1 MTHRATTEPQPHL
14 RVWDSSNLSE
24 SFPGLVMPLTFSI
37 ARRGYQLAYQAQAYS
52 AGMSWYDIEAHARM
66 FDSMVAIFNGRMY
79 YNLRSWYDFI
89 ALFPGSRN
97 NQQFLDD
104 QIATQGQAVRQ
115 PNRSTPLGRKLK
127 FGARVAYRA
136 LFFSVEQN
144 DFYRRFGRF
153 EQAMAKLPEGGDFL
167 TLLERYALVEQTI
180 VPHFGRTVDNDF
192 FVMVYHGWIKRLLR
206 GLGTDADRTNLLG
219 AMKGVASADQ
229 ATALY
234 DLAAQL
240 RADHES
246 RRLLE
251 QSQFQALAQ
260 HLSGT
265 EAEAHVHQY
274 IQTFGHR
281 FAGDQK
287 IEAPNPTLEPA
298 GVYRL
303 MRAYV
308 LLDPAELQQ
317 RQTQAQRQAARIE
330 RAVAQQLPALRRPIY
345 RLLLSRLKHHLRLRE
360 RNRLLRGKAYGY
372 LRELFPKVGQALVGE
387 GKLADPA
394 DIFYLE
400 ISEIYGLAQGTLP
413 VNDLPDRIE
422 SRRNAYKRY
431 ADMPMP
437 VRFSTTGIP
446 QAEQFQPPTTSDAK
460 SLQGLVSSPGDVT
473 GRVVVLDTPAIPDEP
488 FDILV
493 TSHTDP
499 GWTPLIALAKGVI
512 VEHGGLLSHAAIV
525 TRELGIPSIISVA
538 NATKILKTGMTV
550 RLNSKDS
557 AVEILGV

>member
-1 MTHRATTEPQPHL
+1 
-14 RVWDSSNLSE
+14 VWDSSNLSE
-24 SFPGLVMPLTFSI
+24 SFPGLIMPLTFSI

-52 AGMSWYDIEAHARM
+52 AGLSWYDIEAHARM

-89 ALFPGSRN
+89 ALFPGSHD

-104 QIATQGQAVRQ
+104 QIATQGEAIRR
-115 PNRSTPLGRKLK
+115 PDHPTPLSLKLK

-144 DFYRRFGRF
+144 DFYRRFARF
-153 EQAMAKLPEGGDFL
+153 EQAMANMSPESDFL
-167 TLLERYALVEQTI
+167 TLLDRYALVEQSI

-229 ATALY
+229 ATSLY
-234 DLAAQL
+234 DLAALL
-240 RADHES
+240 RADPES
-246 RRLLE
+246 QRLLE
-251 QSQFQALAQ
+251 QSNFQALAE

-265 EAEAHVHQY
+265 EAEVQAHHY

-287 IEAPNPTLEPA
+287 IESPNPTLEPA

-303 MRAYV
+303 MRPYV

-317 RQTQAQRQAARIE
+317 RQTQAQRQAVRVE
-330 RAVAQQLPALRRPIY
+330 RAVAQKLPVFRRPLY

-372 LRELFPKVGQALVGE
+372 LRELFPKVGQALVEE
-387 GKLADPA
+387 GILAA
-394 DIFYLE
+394 AGDIFYLE
-400 ISEIYGLAQGTLP
+400 IGEIYGLAQGTLP
-413 VNDLPDRIE
+413 VYDLPDRIE
-422 SRRNAYKRY
+422 ARRSAYERY
-431 ADMPMP
+431 AGVPTP
-437 VRFSTTGIP
+437 VRFTTSGIP
-446 QAEQFQPPTTSDAK
+446 EPERFQPPAPAAAH
-460 SLQGLVSSPGDVT
+460 SLPGLVSSAGDVT
-473 GRVVVLDTPAIPDEP
+473 GRVVVLDTPRIPDTP

-512 VEHGGLLSHAAIV
+512 VEHGGMLSHAAIV
-525 TRELGIPSIISVA
+525 TRELGIPSLIGVEH
-538 NATKILKTGMTV
+538 ATQILKTGMTV
-550 RLNSKDS
+550 RLNSKQS
-557 AVEILGV
+557 RVEILP